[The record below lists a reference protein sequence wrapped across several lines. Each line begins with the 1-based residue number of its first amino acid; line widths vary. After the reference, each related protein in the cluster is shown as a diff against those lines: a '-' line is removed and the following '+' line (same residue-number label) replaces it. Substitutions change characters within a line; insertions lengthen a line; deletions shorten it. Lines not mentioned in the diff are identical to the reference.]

1 MSTVI
6 SIEVTGDDVQSAL
19 NELLKQ
25 IGDTR
30 PAMRAI
36 SEVLLD
42 SIEDAFD
49 KEADPETGSVW
60 EALSQVTIDQRKRD
74 GKWPGKMLQY
84 SPGGLASSFSAN
96 YGDEFAAAS
105 SNKPYAAIHH
115 FGGMA
120 GKNRKVKIP
129 ARRYAILSPSH
140 REEVLDILQRYLGL

>member
-1 MSTVI
+1 MSTAI
-6 SIEVTGDDVQSAL
+6 SIDVAGDDIQAAL
-19 NELLKQ
+19 NDLLTQ
-25 IGDTR
+25 ISDTR

-42 SIEDAFD
+42 SIEEALDN
-49 KEADPETGSVW
+49 EADPDTGSPW
-60 EALSQVTIDQRKRD
+60 QALSEATIAQRKRA

-84 SPGGLASSFSAN
+84 SQGGLASSFSAN

-120 GKNRKVKIP
+120 GKNRRVTIP
-129 ARRYAILSPSH
+129 ARPYASLSPSH
-140 REEVLDILQRYLGL
+140 REEVLDILARHLGL